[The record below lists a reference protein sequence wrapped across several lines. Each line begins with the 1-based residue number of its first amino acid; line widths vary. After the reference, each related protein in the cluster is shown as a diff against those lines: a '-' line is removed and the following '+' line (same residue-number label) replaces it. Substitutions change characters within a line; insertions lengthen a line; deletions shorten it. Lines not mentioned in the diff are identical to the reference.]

1 MIYCSQC
8 GSQNADEDMFCGNC
22 GQKLHGEAS
31 GTGMDE
37 DLPPVLD
44 SRAEFAMLRPPEA
57 EMRPLTKIA
66 YDIHDAEQS
75 KTISAVLSVVFAG
88 LCVGMIANLLEI
100 FDKMNKLTYTLKSSS
115 GTKVSEW
122 YGELGGTNTMDLVW
136 LCVLFASLVLLYIV
150 IGKIKLR
157 LKKINRKEKRFKAK
171 GIYLDI

>member
-1 MIYCSQC
+1 MYCSYC
-8 GSQNADEDMFCGNC
+8 GAQNADDDAFCGNC
-22 GQKLHGEAS
+22 GQKLS
-31 GTGMDE
+31 GDSSDAQTDD
-37 DLPPVLD
+37 DLVLD

-75 KTISAVLSVVFAG
+75 KTISAVLSVVFVG
-88 LCVGMIANLLEI
+88 LCIGMIANLLEI
-100 FDKMNKLTYTLKSSS
+100 FDKMNKLTYTLKSTS

-136 LCVLFASLVLLYIV
+136 LCVLFASLVLLFIV

>member
-1 MIYCSQC
+1 MYCPKC
-8 GSQNADEDMFCGNC
+8 GTLNSDSDAFCGNC
-22 GQKLHGEAS
+22 GTKLSDDAV
-31 GTGMDE
+31 GMDD
-37 DLPPVLD
+37 DLPVLD

-57 EMRPLTKIA
+57 EMRPLTKVA
-66 YDIHDAEQS
+66 YDIHDAEQA
-75 KTISAVLSVVFAG
+75 KVISAVLSVVFAG

-100 FDKMNKLTYTLKSSS
+100 FDKMNKLTYSLKSSS
-115 GTKVSEW
+115 GTKISEW

-136 LCVLFASLVLLYIV
+136 LCVLFASLVLLFIV